1 VWCTKVDDDTR
12 QWWVGDRK
20 DKRDSNFGAG
30 GGGRSMNAMNAAQS
44 SYGRDKGARG
54 GGSWKRAPDDT
65 QQIDGSMV
73 LKLIEARDE
82 ARKSRDFGTAD
93 DIRLFPPSSLLPP
106 SSFFSSLPLTSLF
119 CHYRPTWCD
128 AVCQEVP
135 RDVEQGRVSWHDLD
149 SGVMGLDSGL
159 MRH

>member
-20 DKRDSNFGAG
+20 DNRDSNFGG
-30 GGGRSMNAMNAAQS
+30 GRGGRSMNAPQS
-44 SYGRDKGARG
+44 SYGRDKGGRG

-73 LKLIEARDE
+73 LNLIEARDE

-93 DIRLFPPSSLLPP
+93 DIRLFPPSSLFP
-106 SSFFSSLPLTSLF
+106 SLPLSSLF
-119 CHYRPTWCD
+119 CHYRPTCCD
-128 AVCQEVP
+128 AVCQEV
-135 RDVEQGRVSWHDLD
+135 
-149 SGVMGLDSGL
+149 
-159 MRH
+159 